1 MPNSKAPAAE
11 AQFNGQFS
19 AGYSLNEEIAN
30 AVSHGL
36 GVIAGI
42 LGLVLM
48 LLKGWHSLDAIQLTG
63 ATIYGG
69 SIILLFLCSTLYH
82 SIPHPV
88 WKRRLKMLDHCAIY
102 LLIAGTYTP
111 LMLITLADAQE
122 EWVLMVI
129 WSLALGGIVFKS
141 CFIHRF
147 KALSLVLYLAMG
159 WLCVAVLP
167 ELIDN
172 LSTAGFNLL
181 LAGGLSYSL
190 GVIFYATK
198 AIPFNHA
205 IWHLFVLG
213 GAVCHFLCVYLTV
226 I

>member
-36 GVIAGI
+36 GVIAGT

-63 ATIYGG
+63 VTIYGS

-111 LMLITLADAQE
+111 LMLITLANARKN
-122 EWVLMVI
+122 
-129 WSLALGGIVFKS
+129 G
-141 CFIHRF
+141 C
-147 KALSLVLYLAMG
+147 
-159 WLCVAVLP
+159 
-167 ELIDN
+167 
-172 LSTAGFNLL
+172 
-181 LAGGLSYSL
+181 
-190 GVIFYATK
+190 
-198 AIPFNHA
+198 
-205 IWHLFVLG
+205 
-213 GAVCHFLCVYLTV
+213 
-226 I
+226 